1 MNAMRL
7 NVAKCNAHTYVGTTP
22 LTPRLVMAFNSVLFL
37 FVFAPLVF
45 LIDRFLRGRGSNMW
59 LLVASILFYAWGE
72 PTFVFV
78 VLASSVID
86 YAIVGTMHRSTHQ
99 SRRKALMLLAVV
111 ANVGLLVYCKYL
123 NFFADAFHA
132 LLPSVPV
139 PHVEMLL
146 PLAIS
151 FLVFEKITYIVD
163 VYRNVSAPASRLRD
177 YLLFVFVFPKL
188 LAGPILKFHEVIGQ
202 LTIRRPTLDEFGHGL
217 GRFLMG
223 LAKKVLIA
231 DSVSGIA
238 DQLFSANPEHAGF
251 GIAWMGAIAFAVQ
264 IYFDFS
270 GYSDMAIGLARFLM
284 GLAKKVL
291 IADSVAGIADQLF
304 SANPEHAGFGIA
316 WMGAIAFAVQIYFD
330 FSGYSDMAIG
340 LARMLGIRLPE
351 NFRQPYLATG
361 FSDFWRRWHISLS
374 SWIREYLYI
383 SLGGNRVSPA
393 RVYVNL
399 WLCFLASG
407 LWHGAN
413 YTFIAWGAFHG
424 IWVCADHMGMKNL
437 WTRMPRA
444 LGVLITFALVTI
456 GWVLFRA
463 PTIEHAITLIGT
475 MFQPWKASQF
485 SLNVQLLPL
494 VTLAIGLVLCFIP
507 LERVLAGWR
516 ALPERVSRWAALLP
530 AAGLVLFAAWTYG
543 RVFTSTFTPF
553 IYFKF

>member
-1 MNAMRL
+1 
-7 NVAKCNAHTYVGTTP
+7 
-22 LTPRLVMAFNSVLFL
+22 MAFNSVLFL
-37 FVFAPLVF
+37 FVFAPVLFLV
-45 LIDRFLRGRGSNMW
+45 DRLLRGRGSNMW
-59 LLVASILFYAWGE
+59 LLVTSILFYAWGE

-78 VLASSVID
+78 VLASSLID
-86 YAIVGTMHRSTHQ
+86 FVLVGAMHRSAAPG
-99 SRRKALMLLAVV
+99 RRKALMIAAVV
-111 ANVGLLVYCKYL
+111 ANVALLVYCKYL
-123 NFFADAFHA
+123 NFFADAVHT
-132 LLPSVPV
+132 LLPSIPV

-163 VYRNVSAPASRLRD
+163 VYRNVSLPARRLRD

-202 LTIRRPTLDEFGHGL
+202 LTVRRPSLDEFGHGL
-217 GRFLMG
+217 TRFLMG
-223 LAKKVLIA
+223 L
-231 DSVSGIA
+231 G
-238 DQLFSANPEHAGF
+238 
-251 GIAWMGAIAFAVQ
+251 
-264 IYFDFS
+264 
-270 GYSDMAIGLARFLM
+270 
-284 GLAKKVL
+284 KKVL

-304 SANPEHAGFGIA
+304 AADPAHAGFGIA
-316 WMGAIAFAVQIYFD
+316 WLGAIAFAVQIYFD

-361 FSDFWRRWHISLS
+361 FGDFWRRWHISLS

-383 SLGGNRVSPA
+383 SLGGNRVSPV
-393 RVYVNL
+393 RMYVNL

-424 IWVCADHMGMKNL
+424 IWVCADHMGMKKL
-437 WTRMPRA
+437 WPRIPRV
-444 LGVLITFALVTI
+444 LGVLVTFALVTI

-463 PTIEHAITLIGT
+463 PTLDHAMTLIGT
-475 MFQPWKASQF
+475 MMQPWKASQIQ
-485 SLNVQLLPL
+485 LDVALLPL
-494 VTLAIGLVLCFIP
+494 VTLVVGLVLCFIP
-507 LERVLAGWR
+507 LDRVTAWWG
-516 ALPERVSRWAALLP
+516 ALPARAARWAALLP
-530 AAGLVLFAAWTYG
+530 AAGLVLVAAWTYG

>member
-1 MNAMRL
+1 MRL
-7 NVAKCNAHTYVGTTP
+7 HVAKCNAHTYVGTTP

-86 YAIVGTMHRSTHQ
+86 YAIVGTMHRSTQQ

-132 LLPSVPV
+132 LLPSMPV

-217 GRFLMG
+217 ARFLMG

-231 DSVSGIA
+231 DSVS
-238 DQLFSANPEHAGF
+238 
-251 GIAWMGAIAFAVQ
+251 
-264 IYFDFS
+264 
-270 GYSDMAIGLARFLM
+270 
-284 GLAKKVL
+284 
-291 IADSVAGIADQLF
+291 GIADQLF

-383 SLGGNRVSPA
+383 SLGGNRVSPT

-424 IWVCADHMGMKNL
+424 IWVCADHMGMKNV
-437 WTRMPRA
+437 WARMPRA

-463 PTIEHAITLIGT
+463 PTIEHAVTLIGT

-507 LERVLAGWR
+507 LERVLAAWQ

>member
-1 MNAMRL
+1 
-7 NVAKCNAHTYVGTTP
+7 
-22 LTPRLVMAFNSVLFL
+22 MAFNSVLFL
-37 FVFAPLVF
+37 FVFAPVLFIVDH
-45 LIDRFLRGRGSNMW
+45 LLRGRGSNLW
-59 LLVASILFYAWGE
+59 LLAASVLFYAWGE

-78 VLASSVID
+78 VLASSLVD
-86 YAIVGTMHRSTHQ
+86 FVLVGAMHRSAGPA
-99 SRRKALMLLAVV
+99 RRKTLMIAAVV
-111 ANVGLLVYCKYL
+111 ANVALLVYCKYL
-123 NFFADAFHA
+123 NFFADAFHT

-163 VYRNVSAPASRLRD
+163 VYRHVSLPARRLRD

-202 LTIRRPTLDEFGHGL
+202 LTVRRPTLDEFGHGL
-217 GRFLMG
+217 TRFLMG
-223 LAKKVLIA
+223 LGKKVLIA
-231 DSVSGIA
+231 DA
-238 DQLFSANPEHAGF
+238 
-251 GIAWMGAIAFAVQ
+251 
-264 IYFDFS
+264 
-270 GYSDMAIGLARFLM
+270 
-284 GLAKKVL
+284 
-291 IADSVAGIADQLF
+291 VAGIADQLF
-304 SANPEHAGFGIA
+304 AADPAQAGFGVA
-316 WMGAIAFAVQIYFD
+316 WLGAIAFAVQIYFD

-424 IWVCADHMGMKNL
+424 IWVCADHMGMKRL

-463 PTIEHAITLIGT
+463 PTIDHAMTLIGT
-475 MFQPWKASQF
+475 MLQPWKASQVT
-485 SLNVQLLPL
+485 LDVAVLPL
-494 VTLAIGLVLCFIP
+494 ITLVVGLALCFIP
-507 LERVLAGWR
+507 LDRVVAWWSS
-516 ALPERVSRWAALLP
+516 LPTRLSRWAGLLP